1 MLLSII
7 VVVHVIIHT
16 LFFPVIS
23 SIFCF
28 YYCTAVLI
36 KLEILESLTEL
47 L

>member
-1 MLLSII
+1 MLLLLC
-7 VVVHVIIHT
+7 VIIHTLHT